1 MVKCYLV
8 ASLTLGDG
16 HVRHQ
21 VPVVSVP
28 QRRRPPAHDDLARP
42 EAGEDRPGGDDRAE
56 GPALLLEGEEPGG
69 EGVLLLLLG
78 VQPQHV
84 LALLLLPLVGP
95 GPGLG
100 LYQPHGLHV
109 GDPLLQLE
117 LHQGEDLEGDPAV
130 DKGLDAVDA
139 LVSPGQNSTEL
150 SPQMS
155 LNQPVVH
162 QRVCGG
168 APVAHRQQ
176 LLVVVVRL
184 RLYHQ
189 GGQVNVLPESPGY
202 S

>member
-1 MVKCYLV
+1 MTLLEQLELEIVSVENLV

-16 HVRHQ
+16 HVRHE

-56 GPALLLEGEEPGG
+56 GPALLLEGEEPRG

-95 GPGLG
+95 SPGPGLG

-109 GDPLLQLE
+109 GDPVLQLE
-117 LHQGEDLEGDPAV
+117 LYQGEDLEGDPAV
-130 DKGLDAVDA
+130 DKGLDTVDA
-139 LVSPGQNSTEL
+139 LVSPGQNVIRK
-150 SPQMS
+150 
-155 LNQPVVH
+155 VV
-162 QRVCGG
+162 
-168 APVAHRQQ
+168 
-176 LLVVVVRL
+176 
-184 RLYHQ
+184 
-189 GGQVNVLPESPGY
+189 S